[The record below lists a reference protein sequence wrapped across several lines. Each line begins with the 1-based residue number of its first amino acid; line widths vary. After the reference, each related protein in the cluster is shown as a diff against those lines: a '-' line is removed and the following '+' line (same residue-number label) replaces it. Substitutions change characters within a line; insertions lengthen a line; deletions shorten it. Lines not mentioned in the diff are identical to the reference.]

1 MSNNVT
7 AVTGEEF
14 ESIVLKSE
22 RPVLVDFW
30 AEWCGPCRGL
40 APTIEAIA
48 ARYAGALRVIKVNI
62 DDARAM
68 IGRYAI
74 RAVPTLIL
82 FHNGVERQRIV
93 GADAAE
99 IAAMIDRQIAQSAED
114 GKVVQ
119 S

>member
-1 MSNNVT
+1 MSNNVA
-7 AVTGEEF
+7 AVSGEEF
-14 ESIVLKSE
+14 ESIVLKSD

-40 APTIEAIA
+40 APTIDAIA
-48 ARYAGALRVIKVNI
+48 ARYTGGLRVIKVNI
-62 DDARAM
+62 DDAQAI

-82 FHNGVERQRIV
+82 FHNGAERERIV
-93 GADAAE
+93 GADAAA
-99 IAAMIDRQIAQSAED
+99 IAAMIDRQIAQSAET

-119 S
+119 P